1 MGVLELCSEASFWKG
16 LNYYENHAVK
26 SMKKTSKH
34 EYDAVVS
41 GSRDYNV
48 HLNIDHPRKSTCT
61 CPFANGRRVICKHM
75 VATYFTVF
83 PSEAKRINAEME
95 EYYRE
100 QEEMEKRREEE
111 MNERKASIK
120 QYVDSL
126 ANEEVRR
133 ILTNMLVNEAYRQYE
148 QDDDYDDRFY

>member
-1 MGVLELCSEASFWKG
+1 
-16 LNYYENHAVK
+16 
-26 SMKKTSKH
+26 
-34 EYDAVVS
+34 
-41 GSRDYNV
+41 
-48 HLNIDHPRKSTCT
+48 
-61 CPFANGRRVICKHM
+61 M

-126 ANEEVRR
+126 SNEEVRR

>member
-1 MGVLELCSEASFWKG
+1 
-16 LNYYENHAVK
+16 
-26 SMKKTSKH
+26 
-34 EYDAVVS
+34 
-41 GSRDYNV
+41 
-48 HLNIDHPRKSTCT
+48 
-61 CPFANGRRVICKHM
+61 
-75 VATYFTVF
+75 
-83 PSEAKRINAEME
+83 ME

-126 ANEEVRR
+126 SNEEVRR